1 MSVRQAIVEA
11 VRHMG
16 LPRLML
22 LVLLALGV
30 AGMHTLGH
38 VGDTSHHLTPAAT
51 THMDEATASQT
62 HAGSGQPAA
71 TPGSK
76 QTPGH
81 GLNLDLFAVC
91 LAVLGAVS
99 ILLWAALTGRLLR
112 DQARP
117 PGATPAPQ
125 RAGRGPP
132 PAPIGLRLAAVSVS
146 RT

>member
-1 MSVRQAIVEA
+1 MSVRQASVKA
-11 VRHMG
+11 AQHMC

-38 VGDTSHHLTPAAT
+38 VGDTSRHLTPAAM
-51 THMDEATASQT
+51 THMDEAVASQT
-62 HAGSGQPAA
+62 YAGSDQPAA
-71 TPGSK
+71 APGSE

-91 LAVLGAVS
+91 LAVLGAVG
-99 ILLWAALTGRLLR
+99 ILLWAVLTGRLLC

-117 PGATPAPQ
+117 PGATLAP
-125 RAGRGPP
+125 RPAGRGPP